1 MKLANGTYV
10 QVNIINDVEML
21 RIGKEYKGKDYP
33 TDVLTFN
40 YSKDELYKK
49 GELYGEIYVNIDDAK
64 RQAKAEKITTEE
76 VVSRLVAHG
85 MLHMQGIHHDGDDH
99 Q

>member
-1 MKLANGTYV
+1 MTIKNGTYI
-10 QVNIINDVEML
+10 QVNIINDAEML

-40 YSKDELYKK
+40 YSGDDLYKK

-64 RQAKAEKITTEE
+64 RQAKEEGIKVEK

-85 MLHMQGIHHDGDDH
+85 MLHMQGIHHKGDE
-99 Q
+99 